1 MALFGPSIKHDFEK
15 EIQENNRHVGAGQ
28 VNRAPENGDFVKAGE
43 QIATEQ
49 TKSQAEQ
56 AQELAEYQKRSEAEA
71 KRMQEEWAHRE
82 SDRDHTDD
90 VDTRTGQA
98 NIKGQA
104 LPQDPNLT
112 ADGQSQAAPTSQQS
126 QSAPTPAGVRGQA
139 AQAPQ
144 GQAPQRQT
152 PQGQGPQAQTPQ
164 APQQA
169 APVVPAGTFK
179 AKASSFFD
187 ADAKDGFWDT
197 FETKL
202 KDGLSGNTPE
212 AIAENMFWA
221 MLTGWLDMLAA
232 YLKHKRQ
239 DQKRQ
244 DKEYKDRVAEHD
256 AKTMGVQQLDKNMA
270 LWAVLGNHPDM
281 MQYAGRPVGKEAR
294 KAALNVLKKDKNAN
308 AAFRTIMS
316 QMLGREVLPNELNDM
331 VSSGL
336 NMITN
341 GNSVKELHG
350 LALNNPKIKAAINTS
365 ALGQQVNYIH
375 GQQAVHMANVRQ
387 NQANR
392 VVLNN
397 VRNNPRA
404 PTPNRTYTQDRSRSA
419 A

>member
-139 AQAPQ
+139 AQVPQ
-144 GQAPQRQT
+144 GQAPQSQA

-256 AKTMGVQQLDKNMA
+256 TKTMGVQQLDKNMA

>member
-71 KRMQEEWAHRE
+71 RRMQEEWAHRE

-144 GQAPQRQT
+144 GQAPQSQT

-169 APVVPAGTFK
+169 APVVSAGTFK

-187 ADAKDGFWDT
+187 ADTKDGFWDT

>member
-49 TKSQAEQ
+49 MKSQAEQ

-98 NIKGQA
+98 NINGQA

-139 AQAPQ
+139 AQA
-144 GQAPQRQT
+144 

-256 AKTMGVQQLDKNMA
+256 TKTMGVQQLDKNMA

>member
-43 QIATEQ
+43 QIATER

>member
-49 TKSQAEQ
+49 MKSQAEQ

-98 NIKGQA
+98 NINGQA

-139 AQAPQ
+139 AQVPQ
-144 GQAPQRQT
+144 GQAPQSQA

-256 AKTMGVQQLDKNMA
+256 TKTMGVQQLDKNMA

>member
-28 VNRAPENGDFVKAGE
+28 VSRAPENGDFVKAGE

-56 AQELAEYQKRSEAEA
+56 AQELAEYQKRSETEA

-90 VDTRTGQA
+90 VDIRTGQA

-126 QSAPTPAGVRGQA
+126 QSAPTPAGVQGQA

-169 APVVPAGTFK
+169 APVVSAGTFK

-244 DKEYKDRVAEHD
+244 DKEYKDHVAEHD
-256 AKTMGVQQLDKNMA
+256 VKTMGVQQLDKNMA

>member
-256 AKTMGVQQLDKNMA
+256 TKTMGVQQLDKNMA

>member
-1 MALFGPSIKHDFEK
+1 M
-15 EIQENNRHVGAGQ
+15 
-28 VNRAPENGDFVKAGE
+28 
-43 QIATEQ
+43 
-49 TKSQAEQ
+49 
-56 AQELAEYQKRSEAEA
+56 
-71 KRMQEEWAHRE
+71 
-82 SDRDHTDD
+82 
-90 VDTRTGQA
+90 
-98 NIKGQA
+98 
-104 LPQDPNLT
+104 
-112 ADGQSQAAPTSQQS
+112 
-126 QSAPTPAGVRGQA
+126 
-139 AQAPQ
+139 
-144 GQAPQRQT
+144 
-152 PQGQGPQAQTPQ
+152 
-164 APQQA
+164 
-169 APVVPAGTFK
+169 PAGTFK

-256 AKTMGVQQLDKNMA
+256 TKTMGVQQLDKNMA

>member
-144 GQAPQRQT
+144 GQAPQRRT

>member
-392 VVLNN
+392 VVLNS

>member
-144 GQAPQRQT
+144 GQAPQSQA

>member
-71 KRMQEEWAHRE
+71 RRMQEEWAHRE

-139 AQAPQ
+139 VQAPQ

-221 MLTGWLDMLAA
+221 MLTWWLDMLAA

-256 AKTMGVQQLDKNMA
+256 TKTMGVQQLDKNMA

-392 VVLNN
+392 VVLNS

>member
-112 ADGQSQAAPTSQQS
+112 ADGQSQAAPASQQS
-126 QSAPTPAGVRGQA
+126 QSAPTPAGVQGQA

-144 GQAPQRQT
+144 GQAPQSQA

>member
-15 EIQENNRHVGAGQ
+15 EIQENNRQVGAGQ

-144 GQAPQRQT
+144 GQAPQSQA
-152 PQGQGPQAQTPQ
+152 PQAQTPQ

-350 LALNNPKIKAAINTS
+350 LALNNPKIKAAINMS

>member
-15 EIQENNRHVGAGQ
+15 EIQENNRHVCAGQ

-49 TKSQAEQ
+49 MKSQAEQ
-56 AQELAEYQKRSEAEA
+56 AQEFAEYQKRSEAEA

-98 NIKGQA
+98 NINGQA

-144 GQAPQRQT
+144 GQAPKSQV

>member
-126 QSAPTPAGVRGQA
+126 QSAPTPAGVQGQA

-144 GQAPQRQT
+144 GQAPQSQA

-256 AKTMGVQQLDKNMA
+256 TKTMGVQQLDKNMA

-392 VVLNN
+392 VVLNS

>member
-28 VNRAPENGDFVKAGE
+28 VDRAPENGDFVKAGE

-71 KRMQEEWAHRE
+71 RRMQEEWAHRE

-144 GQAPQRQT
+144 GQGPQRQT

-256 AKTMGVQQLDKNMA
+256 TKTMGVQQLDKNMA

-404 PTPNRTYTQDRSRSA
+404 PTPNRAYTQDRSRSA

>member
-71 KRMQEEWAHRE
+71 RRMQEEWAHRE

>member
-112 ADGQSQAAPTSQQS
+112 ADGQSQAAPASQQS
-126 QSAPTPAGVRGQA
+126 QSAQTPAGVQGQA

-144 GQAPQRQT
+144 GQAPQSQA

-256 AKTMGVQQLDKNMA
+256 TKTMGVQQLDKNMA

-316 QMLGREVLPNELNDM
+316 QMLGREVLPNELN
-331 VSSGL
+331 
-336 NMITN
+336 
-341 GNSVKELHG
+341 
-350 LALNNPKIKAAINTS
+350 P
-365 ALGQQVNYIH
+365 
-375 GQQAVHMANVRQ
+375 
-387 NQANR
+387 
-392 VVLNN
+392 VV
-397 VRNNPRA
+397 
-404 PTPNRTYTQDRSRSA
+404 
-419 A
+419 

>member
-256 AKTMGVQQLDKNMA
+256 TKTMGVQQLDKNMA

-392 VVLNN
+392 VVLNS

>member
-270 LWAVLGNHPDM
+270 PWAVLGNHPDM

-392 VVLNN
+392 VVLNS

>member
-112 ADGQSQAAPTSQQS
+112 ADGQPQAAPTSQQS
-126 QSAPTPAGVRGQA
+126 QSAPTPAGVQGQA

-144 GQAPQRQT
+144 GQAPQSQA

-256 AKTMGVQQLDKNMA
+256 TKTMGVQQLDKNMA

>member
-144 GQAPQRQT
+144 EQAPQRQT

-256 AKTMGVQQLDKNMA
+256 TKTMGVQQLDKNMA

>member
-49 TKSQAEQ
+49 MKSQAEQ

-98 NIKGQA
+98 NINGQA